1 MGVDSMAIRV
11 VLTGDAPRPVGPYS
25 QALALD
31 QLVFVAGQLGLN
43 PETGKLV
50 SNDIRAQT
58 HQALQNVG
66 AVLEASGSSLR
77 YVLKTTVF
85 VTDLANFAAVNE
97 VYSEYF
103 SEGRPARSTVGVAQL
118 PAGAGV
124 EIDAIAYVPPQESE
138 TG

>member
-1 MGVDSMAIRV
+1 MAIKV
-11 VLTGDAPRPVGPYS
+11 VLTGDAPRPIGPYS

-31 QLVFVAGQLGLN
+31 QLVFVAGQLGLH
-43 PETGKLV
+43 PATGKLV
-50 SNDIRAQT
+50 GDDVREQT
-58 HQALQNVG
+58 HRAIQNVA

-77 YVLKTTVF
+77 HVLKTTVF

-97 VYSEYF
+97 VYAEYF
-103 SEGRPARSTVGVAQL
+103 SEGRPARSTVGVAHL

-124 EIDAIAYVPPQESE
+124 EIDAIAYVPARENQ